1 MRTGSNIAVVT
12 AERNRDTTNSRKK
25 TLAVKA
31 MQKRVIGKAMT
42 AAKYGLQMRESA
54 KQISVKTEG
63 KET

>member
-1 MRTGSNIAVVT
+1 M
-12 AERNRDTTNSRKK
+12 TNSRKK

-31 MQKRVIGKAMT
+31 MQKRVIGKVMT